1 MGRGDDP
8 IEKKRNCCHLLT
20 CKPYVWREYMQQQ
33 RHGVKWLWSLL
44 IVQIIYILG
53 YLGVNFANNRADII
67 QYQYFNL
74 VIMVFLMIFNIFFLR
89 NAISRFLIEE
99 LKLSI
104 LVLMIMTFASMV
116 FYVISII

>member
-1 MGRGDDP
+1 M
-8 IEKKRNCCHLLT
+8 
-20 CKPYVWREYMQQQ
+20 
-33 RHGVKWLWSLL
+33 KWLWSLL